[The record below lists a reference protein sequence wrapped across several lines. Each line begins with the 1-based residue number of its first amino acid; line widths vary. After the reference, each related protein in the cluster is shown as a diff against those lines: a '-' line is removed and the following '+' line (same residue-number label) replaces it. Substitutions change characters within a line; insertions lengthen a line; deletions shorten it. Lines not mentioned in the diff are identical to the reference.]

1 MTAKAAV
8 LPLFLIAAAP
18 APGAE
23 FETERARVRAVQV
36 AAGLEHPWGLAF
48 LPDGRMLV
56 TERPG
61 RLRVIGTDGAI
72 SQALAGVP
80 SVHAVGQ
87 GGLLDVALD
96 PGFASNRYLYL
107 SFAEHRGG
115 GMNATAVA
123 RARLEGLALRDLA
136 VIFRQQ
142 PAVESPA
149 HFGGR
154 LAFGRD
160 GRLFVTLGERSGRQF
175 IDRAQSLEDHF
186 GKIVRIGTDGSVPA
200 DNPFLGSADA
210 RPEIWSLGHRNPQGA
225 AIHPATGELWISE
238 HGPKGGDELN
248 VVRAGR
254 NYGWP
259 VITYGVAYS
268 GQPIGIGTH
277 REGMEQPVHQW
288 TPSIGTSGLA
298 FYTADRIPGWQ
309 GSAFVGGLVSRRLVR
324 LELDGERVVH
334 EEVMLE
340 SLKER
345 IRDVRQG
352 PDGLLYLLTDSPQGR
367 LLRVEPAANVEGKP

>member
-8 LPLFLIAAAP
+8 WPLFLLAAAP
-18 APGAE
+18 AFGTE
-23 FETERARVRAVQV
+23 FDTERARVRVVEIAS
-36 AAGLEHPWGLAF
+36 GLEHPWTLVF
-48 LPDGRMLV
+48 LPDRRMLV

-61 RLRVIGTDGAI
+61 RLRIVGPDGDLSSPVSGLPAI
-72 SQALAGVP
+72 Q
-80 SVHAVGQ
+80 AVGQ
-87 GGLLDVALD
+87 GGLLDIALD
-96 PGFASNRYLYL
+96 PGFSLNRYVYL
-107 SFAEHRGG
+107 SFAEDRGG
-115 GMNATAVA
+115 GTNATAVA
-123 RARLEGLALRDLA
+123 RARLDGLALRELV

-142 PAVESPA
+142 PAIESLA

-160 GRLFVTLGERSGRQF
+160 GNLFVTLGERSGRQF
-175 IDRAQSLEDHF
+175 IDRAQSLEGHF
-186 GKIVRIGTDGSVPA
+186 GKIVRIGTDGGVPG
-200 DNPFLGSADA
+200 DNPFVGRAGAS
-210 RPEIWSLGHRNPQGA
+210 PEIWSLGHRNPQGA
-225 AIHPATGELWISE
+225 AIHPETGELWISE
-238 HGPKGGDELN
+238 HGPKGGDEIN

-298 FYTADRIPGWQ
+298 FYTADVIPGWK
-309 GSAFVGGLVSRRLVR
+309 GNAFIGGLVGKRLVR
-324 LELDGERVVH
+324 LELEGERVVH